1 MQTGDQTLSAR
12 PKALHWIDG
21 QWQDSAKQGISISPA
36 DGSELGEFADGGAEE
51 AAMAIAAAQR
61 AFVPAWSRDRHLR
74 ARCLNQM
81 ADRFEQHAET
91 LAQILAQDNGKPLN
105 EARFEVK
112 FIPSKLRYAAAL
124 ALTTYGRAMEIE
136 PGALSRV
143 LYEPL
148 GVVGVITP
156 WNSPAILTIRSLA
169 PALAAGNTAV
179 IKLPAQTAQVNTAF
193 ARILAEVDSLPQGVV
208 NLFTESGSDG
218 AMLLVSSPAVPAISF
233 TGSTRTGRSLAANA
247 MQRIKRISLELGGKT
262 PHLLFEDA
270 DLDRA
275 LPMIVRSLTTF
286 SGQFCVT
293 GSRLLVQRAIYP
305 QVRARMAAL
314 LEAVKIGPSLEPGVE
329 LGPLIDRQ
337 SVQRVDAM
345 VTAALAQGATAVV
358 RGGPV
363 VDGPLAKGA
372 FYRPTLLEV
381 PNSDMDIVQQEVF
394 GPVLTLEV
402 FDDEAQ
408 AIVSAN
414 HSDYGLAASIWS
426 MDANRPHRVAREIQA
441 GSVWI
446 NDWAQIHDEFEEGGY
461 KQSGL
466 GRLNGIASLDSFI
479 EYKHVYQNVG
489 VTDPQRKD

>member
-1 MQTGDQTLSAR
+1 
-12 PKALHWIDG
+12 
-21 QWQDSAKQGISISPA
+21 
-36 DGSELGEFADGGAEE
+36 
-51 AAMAIAAAQR
+51 
-61 AFVPAWSRDRHLR
+61 
-74 ARCLNQM
+74 
-81 ADRFEQHAET
+81 
-91 LAQILAQDNGKPLN
+91 
-105 EARFEVK
+105 
-112 FIPSKLRYAAAL
+112 
-124 ALTTYGRAMEIE
+124 
-136 PGALSRV
+136 
-143 LYEPL
+143 
-148 GVVGVITP
+148 
-156 WNSPAILTIRSLA
+156 
-169 PALAAGNTAV
+169 LAAGNTVV
-179 IKLPAQTAQVNTAF
+179 IKLPAQTAQVNAAF

-208 NLFTESGSDG
+208 NLFTESGSEG
-218 AMLLVSSPAVPAISF
+218 AMLLVSSPAVPGISF
-233 TGSTRTGRSLAANA
+233 TGSTRTGRTLAANA
-247 MQRIKRISLELGGKT
+247 MQRVKRISLELGGKT

-305 QVRARMAAL
+305 QVKARMAAL

-329 LGPLIDRQ
+329 LGPLIDQQ
-337 SVQRVDAM
+337 SVLRVDAM
-345 VTAALAQGATAVV
+345 VTAALAQGAKAVV

-363 VDGPLAKGA
+363 VEGPLAKGA

-394 GPVLTLEV
+394 GPVLTLEA

-408 AIVSAN
+408 AIASAN
-414 HSDYGLAASIWS
+414 HNDYGLAASIWS

-489 VTDPQRKD
+489 VTDPQRND

>member
-36 DGSELGEFADGGAEE
+36 DGAELGEFADGGAEE

-179 IKLPAQTAQVNTAF
+179 IKLPAQTAQVNAAF

-208 NLFTESGSDG
+208 NLFTDSG
-218 AMLLVSSPAVPAISF
+218 SSPAVPVISF
-233 TGSTRTGRSLAANA
+233 TGSTRTGRTLAANA

-286 SGQFCVT
+286 GGQFCVT

-314 LEAVKIGPSLEPGVE
+314 LEAVKIGPSLAPGVE
-329 LGPLIDRQ
+329 LGPLIDQQ

-394 GPVLTLEV
+394 GPVLTLEM

-414 HSDYGLAASIWS
+414 HSGYGLAASIWS

-446 NDWAQIHDEFEEGGY
+446 NDWAQIHDEFEEGGC